1 MFTVTEAAL
10 DRLSKKLARK
20 SPPNGMALR
29 FTLGARGWRLRLGHA
44 HPADTT
50 FAHEGRKVLLLDA
63 AVTQVMTNMTLDVRS
78 TDSGPRLTLCE
89 VPDATGSPEG
99 APSA

>member
-10 DRLSKKLARK
+10 DRLSKKLARM
-20 SPPNGMALR
+20 SPANGMPLR
-29 FTLGARGWRLRLGHA
+29 LTLRARGWRLRPDGA
-44 HPADTT
+44 HPGDTT
-50 FAHEGRKVLLLDA
+50 FTHEGRKVLLLDA

-78 TDSGPRLTLCE
+78 TDSGPRLRLRD
-89 VPDATGSPEG
+89 VPDATRSPEG